1 MRGALIA
8 LVISMATAVA
18 HASPGQDLDRAREN
32 FKAKDWQS
40 ARPLLN
46 FLLYPPPG
54 QLARTSDLVDAH
66 LLLGICHFEMG
77 ERDNAKREFEAVLAL
92 QPDKTLDDL
101 LFNSGAIRLFDET
114 RADVDARR
122 LRDAKLREIAEQADA
137 LRKYRDSLVVYEA
150 RPYFI
155 NFLPFGAGQ
164 FQNKQTGKVLLIGGL
179 QLVTFGASVGIF
191 VYLAGTYGLEAK
203 VPLED
208 GPGVRRLQQIE
219 IATGVAFI
227 GLYAYGVIDA
237 LRNYKPNVRVK
248 GDDSLIPPD
257 LLDPKKP
264 AKPKQ
269 KTTSLRERL
278 RIGPML
284 TPNGAGIGIGWEN
297 D

>member
-1 MRGALIA
+1 MRQALILA
-8 LVISMATAVA
+8 VLVTVTSA
-18 HASPGQDLDRAREN
+18 HATPTEDLDRGRRS
-32 FKAKDWQS
+32 FRSGDWQS
-40 ARPLLN
+40 AKEVLGN
-46 FLLYPPPG
+46 LLYPRV
-54 QLARTSDLVDAH
+54 QLVRQEETVEAH
-66 LLLGICHFEMG
+66 IMVG
-77 ERDNAKREFEAVLAL
+77 ASAY
-92 QPDKTLDDL
+92 QLDDRERATEEFTKAL
-101 LFNSGAIRLFDET
+101 EIDIERSITTLNYSEGAVKLFEDTKAQLKIR
-114 RADVDARR
+114 
-122 LRDAKLREIAEQADA
+122 REQAAERKRIAEQAAA
-137 LRKYRDSLVVYEA
+137 LQKFRDSLYVYEA

-164 FQNKQTGKVLLIGGL
+164 FQNKQTAKIVLIGGG

-191 VYLAGTYGLEAK
+191 IYLAGTYGLEAK

-219 IATGVAFI
+219 IATGVAFL

-248 GDDSLIPPD
+248 GDDSLMPPD
-257 LLDPKKP
+257 LLGPEKPTKPKK
-264 AKPKQ
+264 